1 MILDTSFLIDVLRG
15 DQAVEEA
22 MQTVD
27 ARGTARISAVT
38 VMELWEGI
46 HLTDATADERASVE
60 ELLDDIPEVPFDRDC
75 AKEAGRINATL
86 ETDGQPIEP
95 PDVTIA
101 ATARVHDRPI
111 VTANV
116 DHFERIDDVEVLT
129 Y

>member
-15 DQAVEEA
+15 DETVEDA

-27 ARGTARISAVT
+27 GSGAARVSAVT

-46 HLTDATADERASVE
+46 HLADASARERASVE
-60 ELLDDIPEVPFDRDC
+60 DLLEDLPEIPFDRRC

-86 ETDGQPIEP
+86 HLSGRSIEA
-95 PDVTIA
+95 PDVMIA

-111 VTANV
+111 VTANA
-116 DHFERIDDVEVLT
+116 DHFERIDDVEILT

>member
-15 DQAVEEA
+15 DETVEDP

-27 ARGTARISAVT
+27 GSGAARISAVT

-46 HLTDATADERASVE
+46 QLAGASARERASVE
-60 ELLDDIPEVPFDRDC
+60 DLLDDLPEIPFDRRC

-86 ETDGQPIEP
+86 ETSGRSIEA
-95 PDVTIA
+95 PDVMIA

-116 DHFERIDDVEVLT
+116 DHFERIDDVEILT